1 MKSTNSHSL
10 YNNACYKLNCAEI
23 SCVSKSSDENNNLR
37 HVGRRGFLTNLIGA
51 SAAIGS
57 SNGFAGVSSK
67 PNAAASG
74 YYADKI
80 IHNAKIAT
88 LDSKNNF
95 VQAIAI
101 KGELIQRI
109 GSNHEVMQLRG
120 PNTLVIDAKRKTIIP
135 GLIDAHTHFIRGG
148 LTYSMEVRWDG
159 VPSLAE
165 GLRMLQ
171 TQAAR
176 TPAPHWVQIIGG
188 WTWAQ
193 FEEKRFP
200 TLEEINVATGDTPAM
215 IMHMYDRAWINKA
228 GLRVLGWNKDTPNPF
243 GGMIEKDQAGNPTG
257 LLVATI
263 GLPALVNTW
272 LKIPRLSAQDQA
284 LSTQHFMRENNRLG
298 LTSVIDAGGGGQ
310 NYPDNYAAIAELAQ
324 NQQLTMRIGYELFA
338 QAGGRELENYQN
350 WSKIVQVGQGDDYF
364 RMIGAGE
371 YIVWAAGDVTNFDK
385 DPQLIPTVMES
396 QLSAVGKFLAS
407 NNWPFRMHTSYDA
420 TAQRVLNVLEQV
432 HREVPLNTL
441 RWGLDHCETISAQSL
456 ERVAAMGGS
465 INIQN
470 RMSLD
475 GEAFNRRYGK
485 QVSLD
490 APPIK
495 RIREMGIPLAAGTDG
510 NRATSYNPWVGVHW
524 LITGKTLGGAKLQ
537 GDHNLLSREEALGLY
552 TKGGAWISK
561 EENKKGTL
569 EIGKLADLVI
579 LSADFFSIDVD
590 AIRELES
597 DLTMVG
603 GRVVYA
609 NGAYSHLA
617 IKAPDIKQ
625 VWLPINEYGK
635 YYKSSKTAK
644 TAAYN
649 LEQQRIQSA
658 YSHAQSHPQIIGDS
672 GSWSVECPCAF

>member
-1 MKSTNSHSL
+1 MSVQSAGS
-10 YNNACYKLNCAEI
+10 
-23 SCVSKSSDENNNLR
+23 
-37 HVGRRGFLTNLIGA
+37 VGRRGFLTNLIGA
-51 SAAIGS
+51 SAAIGTAS
-57 SNGFAGVSSK
+57 SFAESSLKSSSAALNGTTG
-67 PNAAASG
+67 SG
-74 YYADKI
+74 FYADTI
-80 IHNAKIAT
+80 IHNAKINT
-88 LDSKNNF
+88 LDPKNPKA
-95 VQAIAI
+95 QAIAI
-101 KGELIQRI
+101 KGDLIQRV
-109 GSNHEVMQLRG
+109 GNDHAVMQLRG
-120 PNTLVIDAKRKTIIP
+120 PSTVIIDAKKKTIIP

-159 VPSLAE
+159 VQSLAQ
-165 GLRMLQ
+165 GLQMLRI
-171 TQAAR
+171 QAAR

-188 WTWAQ
+188 WTWTQ
-193 FEEKRFP
+193 FDERRFP
-200 TLEEINVATGDTPAM
+200 TLEEINAATGDTPAM
-215 IMHMYDRAWINKA
+215 IMHMYDRAWINQA

-243 GGMIEKDQAGNPTG
+243 GGLIEKDGAGNPTG
-257 LLVATI
+257 LLVATV

-272 LKIPRLSAQDQA
+272 LKIPRLSPQDQI

-324 NQQLTMRIGYELFA
+324 NQQLTLRIGYELFA

-350 WSKIVQVGQGDDYF
+350 WAKMVQVGQGDDYF

-385 DPQLIPTVMES
+385 DPQVIPTVMES
-396 QLSAVGKFLAS
+396 QLSAVGKYLAS

-420 TAQRVLNVLEQV
+420 TAQRVLSVLEQV
-432 HREVPLNTL
+432 HREVPLNGL

-475 GEAFNRRYGK
+475 GEAFNKRYGER
-485 QVSLD
+485 VSQD

-510 NRATSYNPWVGVHW
+510 NRATSYNPWIGVHW

-552 TKGGAWISK
+552 TKGGAWISR

-569 EIGKLADLVI
+569 EIGKLADLVM
-579 LSADFFSIDVD
+579 LSADFFSIEVD
-590 AIRELES
+590 AIKDLES
-597 DLTMVG
+597 ELTMVG

-609 NGAYSHLA
+609 NGAYAHLGMKPPE
-617 IKAPDIKQ
+617 IRQ

-635 YYKSSKTAK
+635 YYKSAKSAKSGKKTAQ
-644 TAAYN
+644 TSH
-649 LEQQRIQSA
+649 QQSLQSA
-658 YSHAQSHPQIIGDS
+658 HAHPQIIGDA
-672 GSWSVECPCAF
+672 GVWSVECPCSF